1 MHNRGITVLCC
12 ALYGV
17 VSFPESALRSALFS
31 VVVER
36 RTSLLSSFCEDATLW
51 GYFFLSCWFL
61 YNKALLVTVLL
72 THPPQHVCAEV
83 KGLCAGYG
91 RGMVGEVWLIVAKRD
106 LAKRSSAAAEGKA
119 MLAGVRARMCVGGM
133 CVCAR
138 SPVVVD
144 WHVARLCVCARACV
158 CAVFVCARAPGALLF
173 FWKANKSRMINGR
186 KTETE

>member
-1 MHNRGITVLCC
+1 MCC

-51 GYFFLSCWFL
+51 GYFFHSCWFL

-91 RGMVGEVWLIVAKRD
+91 RGMEGEVWLIVAKRD
-106 LAKRSSAAAEGKA
+106 LERSSAAAEGEA
-119 MLAGVRARMCVGGM
+119 MLLPGVRARVCGWYLCMRALSRCCRLACGALV
-133 CVCAR
+133 CVCACVR
-138 SPVVVD
+138 MCRV
-144 WHVARLCVCARACV
+144 CVCAGAGCFT
-158 CAVFVCARAPGALLF
+158 VFLE
-173 FWKANKSRMINGR
+173 SQ
-186 KTETE
+186 